1 MLHLAVVIV
10 KGTKNAIPNKVI
22 HAEWTNLCS
31 YVYCCFNLNIG
42 LVNKSRNWN
51 LIVTY
56 VSWEVTPTATEFRCS
71 HKFPYEMFAQFFLI
85 LLLVFFSKLATGRCT
100 NKKYIARI
108 PPSKAVSN
116 CDWFL
121 KLKFLKIFLLLNNNV
136 VHLDHLNLF
145 ILSYHL
151 IHINL
156 EIFSYVTVSASTPQ
170 NRQIHSSNS
179 SAFVDDLFACVWP
192 FCGIGA

>member
-22 HAEWTNLCS
+22 HAEWTNICS

-100 NKKYIARI
+100 NKS
-108 PPSKAVSN
+108 SKQL
-116 CDWFL
+116 WLIL
-121 KLKFLKIFLLLNNNV
+121 KTKISK
-136 VHLDHLNLF
+136 NLF
-145 ILSYHL
+145 ITQQQCCTSRPSESFHIILS
-151 IHINL
+151 
-156 EIFSYVTVSASTPQ
+156 SYP
-170 NRQIHSSNS
+170 H
-179 SAFVDDLFACVWP
+179 
-192 FCGIGA
+192 